1 MQVAELRIAKWGNS
15 FAIRLPAQL
24 VRELNLSAGDSV
36 DIPVGLIRKAIPKM
50 TEEEAIACFNAL
62 PKWKVP
68 EGYKF
73 DREEANAR

>member
-1 MQVAELRIAKWGNS
+1 MAELRVSKWGNS
-15 FAIRLPAQL
+15 FAVRLPAQL
-24 VRELNLSAGDSV
+24 VRDLDLNEGDSIDV
-36 DIPVGLIRKAIPKM
+36 PAGLIRKAIPKM
-50 TEEEAIACFNAL
+50 TEEEAIARLNAL

>member
-15 FAIRLPAQL
+15 FAIRLPADL
-24 VRELNLSAGDSV
+24 VRELNLSAGDSI

-50 TEEEAIACFNAL
+50 TNEEAIAGIEAIR
-62 PKWKVP
+62 KWKVP

>member
-15 FAIRLPAQL
+15 FAVRLPAQL
-24 VRELNLSAGDSV
+24 VRELNLSEGDGV

-50 TEEEAIACFNAL
+50 TKEEAIARFNAL